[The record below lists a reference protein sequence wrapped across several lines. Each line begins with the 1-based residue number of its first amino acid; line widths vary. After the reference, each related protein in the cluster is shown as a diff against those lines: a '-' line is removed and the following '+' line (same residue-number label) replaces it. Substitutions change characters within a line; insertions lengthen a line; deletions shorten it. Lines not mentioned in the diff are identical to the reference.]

1 MLAGP
6 DRVGGLAQRLAVDG
20 RRSGAAIRRSHRL
33 GRMVR
38 GGTHLFEEAGTLE
51 RVAPLAS
58 SWFTAH
64 LTSLRYTA

>member
-6 DRVGGLAQRLAVDG
+6 DPLGRLARRLAVDG
-20 RRSGAAIRRSHRL
+20 RRSGAATRRSHPL
-33 GRMVR
+33 GRKVL
-38 GGTHLFEEAGTLE
+38 GVTHLFEEAGTLE

-64 LTSLRYTA
+64 LTSMQYTA

>member
-6 DRVGGLAQRLAVDG
+6 DRVGGLAWRLAVDG
-20 RRSGAAIRRSHRL
+20 RRSGAALRRSHRL
-33 GRMVR
+33 GRMVL
-38 GGTHLFEEAGTLE
+38 GVTHLFEEARTLE

-64 LTSLRYTA
+64 LTSMQYTA